1 MLYVYRVKLMKMY
14 EFELDAQNEE
24 DVKEQV
30 EHIMKF
36 NKLLEK
42 SYVRKTTR
50 VKARKL
56 YERVKFRNEE
66 NN

>member
-42 SYVRKTTR
+42 PYVRKTTR